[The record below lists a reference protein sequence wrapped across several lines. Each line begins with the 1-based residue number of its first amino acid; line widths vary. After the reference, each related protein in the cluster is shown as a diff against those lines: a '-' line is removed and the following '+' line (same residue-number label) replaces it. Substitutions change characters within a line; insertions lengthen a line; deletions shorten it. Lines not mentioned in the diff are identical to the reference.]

1 MPSPKSKELKARK
14 KLEKAFTEW
23 FIAKLQSNA
32 IEAEKKIK
40 NKLTPE
46 EWEQLNRG
54 LDEIAEEMI
63 EALKKNPNS
72 NPLSVAQNFVK
83 KLQRQPIYEK
93 LLDKFEYKTL
103 KENLQRA
110 RKRKPHYIN

>member
-23 FIAKLQSNA
+23 FIAKLQSDA

-46 EWEQLNRG
+46 EWE
-54 LDEIAEEMI
+54 E
-63 EALKKNPNS
+63 
-72 NPLSVAQNFVK
+72 
-83 KLQRQPIYEK
+83 
-93 LLDKFEYKTL
+93 
-103 KENLQRA
+103 
-110 RKRKPHYIN
+110 